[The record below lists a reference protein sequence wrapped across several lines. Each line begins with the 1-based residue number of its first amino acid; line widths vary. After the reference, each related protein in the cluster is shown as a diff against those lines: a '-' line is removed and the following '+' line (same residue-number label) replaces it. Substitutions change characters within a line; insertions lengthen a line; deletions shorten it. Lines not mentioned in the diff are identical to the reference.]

1 MFSKRPKLDVLDFFQ
16 PILFLLQFLQLI
28 MVKLR
33 FGNQLHRVFLFLL
46 RNRGNGLDPLLSEE
60 RSLLEFELIVKQ
72 LSIAFDE
79 LFLIEIAEHE
89 KLL

>member
-1 MFSKRPKLDVLDFFQ
+1 MFSKRPKLDVFDFFQ
-16 PILFLLQFLQLI
+16 SILFLLQFLQLI

-33 FGNQLHRVFLFLL
+33 FGNQFHRVFLFLI
-46 RNRGNGLDPLLSEE
+46 RNRDNGLDPLLSEE